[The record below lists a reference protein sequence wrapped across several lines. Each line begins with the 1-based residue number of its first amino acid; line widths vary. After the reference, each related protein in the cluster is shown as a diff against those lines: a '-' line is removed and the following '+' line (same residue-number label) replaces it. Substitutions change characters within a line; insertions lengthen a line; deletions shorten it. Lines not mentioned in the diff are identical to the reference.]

1 MNTNTNNINPVV
13 AGQLVLIKDML
24 DAASEALAA
33 LVSPAADDAQMA
45 LPLAESPAALTANAV
60 RATVAPL
67 QAIISALDDPRYALR
82 SLKSLCDVS
91 GLSTQAEIED
101 ELAVLPTA
109 YVTRRRRFD
118 GALMYGW
125 AYRNE

>member
-45 LPLAESPAALTANAV
+45 LPLAESHAAPAANAQQ
-60 RATVAPL
+60 ATVAPL

-101 ELAVLPTA
+101 ELAFSPTA
-109 YVTRRRRFD
+109 YVTRRRRLD

>member
-1 MNTNTNNINPVV
+1 MNTNTINPIV

-24 DAASEALAA
+24 DAASEALSA

-45 LPLAESPAALTANAV
+45 LPLAESHKPTCEDAQQAPS
-60 RATVAPL
+60 APL

-82 SLKSLCDVS
+82 SLKRLCDVS

-101 ELAVLPTA
+101 ELAFSPTA

>member
-91 GLSTQAEIED
+91 GLSTQAEIEY
-101 ELAVLPTA
+101 ELAFSPTA
-109 YVTRRRRFD
+109 YVTRRRRLD